1 MASVKRALSK
11 RNPEPKI
18 LYVGEI
24 KNKTAIKLKIL
35 LRNKFVEELSVLK
48 MEREILKSSKVNILR
63 PFWKKALLLV
73 PEAGKARVNYSSE
86 KIIQC
91 CYFEDIT

>member
-11 RNPEPKI
+11 RKPEPKI
-18 LYVGEI
+18 LCVGEI
-24 KNKTAIKLKIL
+24 MNKTAIKLKIL

-48 MEREILKSSKVNILR
+48 MEREILKSNKVNILR

-73 PEAGKARVNYSSE
+73 PEAAKGKSELEFRENYPMLLL
-86 KIIQC
+86 
-91 CYFEDIT
+91 